1 MIPCPCRIT
10 ERIELSGMHVREA
23 GVDPF
28 EAGFMHVVDG
38 KFVHSE
44 KC

>member
-1 MIPCPCRIT
+1 MPYPFRIT
-10 ERIELSGMHVREA
+10 ETIELSGMHELEV

-28 EAGFMHVVDG
+28 EADFMHVVDG